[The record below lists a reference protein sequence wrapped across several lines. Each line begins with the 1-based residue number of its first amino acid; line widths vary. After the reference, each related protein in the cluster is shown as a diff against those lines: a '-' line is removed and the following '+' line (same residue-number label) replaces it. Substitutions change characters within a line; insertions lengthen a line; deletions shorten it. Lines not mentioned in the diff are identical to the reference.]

1 MGIATH
7 ALSFYGYA
15 VECDTWSNQLYL
27 YIANSGERR
36 LDSMQRINEEK
47 AAYAFMAKLESGAYP
62 LERAKND
69 AENYSEVKEERD
81 TEAVQAFTKS
91 MIFQV
96 IKELE

>member
-1 MGIATH
+1 
-7 ALSFYGYA
+7 
-15 VECDTWSNQLYL
+15 
-27 YIANSGERR
+27 
-36 LDSMQRINEEK
+36 
-47 AAYAFMAKLESGAYP
+47 MAKLESGAYP

>member
-1 MGIATH
+1 MKK
-7 ALSFYGYA
+7 
-15 VECDTWSNQLYL
+15 
-27 YIANSGERR
+27 
-36 LDSMQRINEEK
+36 INEEK